1 MKSNEF
7 ELLCTGGDERLD
19 ILENGLN
26 KYFIHPAHFS
36 DTVFRGSCTC
46 NTLNTDSAVE
56 FKSVVNEL
64 HKNPLN
70 APQVEDLRHQ
80 IKSAFQSSENPV
92 DFEVFIA
99 PSGTDLVY
107 LPLLFKSIIDPNKRI
122 VNVLTCPEELGSG
135 TVLASQGKYYFSKTQ
150 FGETVHKNAKIGLKS
165 EIDLIELPARDE
177 NGNIHKHE
185 TEIQQIIQN
194 KTDNQTLLVNLVL
207 GSKSGIE
214 DNLSLIS
221 KYQKDAL
228 FVVDMCQLRVNN
240 ELINQTLADGACV
253 MITGSKFFQ
262 APLFCAAL
270 LVPKNVI
277 NQIQSAQL
285 ELKVTENSTIGNSL
299 VGGIADIFAQS
310 DFPPS
315 LSDLRSQLREFY
327 NEGLYCRW
335 KLAIHEIER
344 FNQLDQ
350 HQVTQLI
357 SVWNSF
363 VSIEIAKNSHFELM
377 KDFDL
382 TNKSIISFRV
392 KFNDGRYLVHEEL
405 QYLYQQL
412 LTNNFELLGGNKLQ
426 LGQPVRYG
434 DKSFIRLAIGA
445 VNIRKFIKD
454 GMDFHFEHCI
464 LETIIQGLKRTQH
477 AKGY

>member
-19 ILENGLN
+19 ILDNGLN
-26 KYFIHPAHFS
+26 KYFIHPAQFS

-46 NTLNTDSAVE
+46 NALNADSEQE
-56 FKSVVNEL
+56 FNEL
-64 HKNPLN
+64 IHQINHRGIHN
-70 APQVEDLRHQ
+70 GQIEELRNQ

-122 VNVLTCPEELGSG
+122 LNLLTCPEELGSG
-135 TVLASQGKYYFSKTQ
+135 TVLASQGKYYFSKNQ
-150 FGETVHKNAKIGLKS
+150 FGETVSKNETIGLKS

-185 TEIQQIIQN
+185 SEIQRIIQN
-194 KTDNQTLLVNLVL
+194 KTDDQTLLVNLVL

-214 DNLSLIS
+214 DNLSLIP
-221 KYQKDAL
+221 KYQKEAL

-270 LVPKNVI
+270 FVPKKVI
-277 NQIQSAQL
+277 NQIQSAQS
-285 ELKVTENSTIGNSL
+285 ELKLTENSATKTSWI
-299 VGGIADIFAQS
+299 GGIAHIFAQS

-315 LSDLRSQLREFY
+315 LNELRSQLRVFY
-327 NEGLYCRW
+327 NEGLHCRW
-335 KLAIHEIER
+335 KLAINEIER

-357 SVWNSF
+357 AVWNSL
-363 VSIEIAKNSHFELM
+363 VSTEIAKNAHFELM

-392 KFNDGRYLVHEEL
+392 KFDNGRYLAHEEL

-412 LTNNFELLGGNKLQ
+412 LTEHSELLGGKKLQ
-426 LGQPVRYG
+426 MGQPVRYG

-445 VNIRKFIKD
+445 VNIRKFISD
-454 GMDFHFEHCI
+454 GLDFHFESRI
-464 LETIIQGLKRTQH
+464 LETVTQSLKQMNH
-477 AKGY
+477 ANRY

>member
-26 KYFIHPAHFS
+26 KYFIHPAQFD
-36 DTVFRGSCTC
+36 DTIFRGSCTC
-46 NTLNTDSAVE
+46 NSLNTTSAIE
-56 FKSVVNEL
+56 FEKVVGEL
-64 HKNPLN
+64 HQKPLN
-70 APQVEDLRHQ
+70 SSQLEKLRNQ
-80 IKSAFQSSENPV
+80 IKSAFQSTENSV

-107 LPLLFKSIIDPNKRI
+107 LPLLFKSIIHPDKQI

-135 TVLASQGKYYFSKTQ
+135 TVLASQGKYYFSKNQ
-150 FGETVHKNAKIGLKS
+150 FGETVPKNAKIGFSS

-185 TEIQQIIQN
+185 TEIQKIIQN
-194 KTDNQTLLVNLVL
+194 KSEDQTLLVNLVL

-214 DNLSLIS
+214 DNLSLIP

-262 APLFCAAL
+262 SPLFCAAL
-270 LVPKNVI
+270 FVPKNVI
-277 NQIQSAQL
+277 SQIQSVIS
-285 ELKVTENSTIGNSL
+285 ESKFTENLATKKSL
-299 VGGIADIFAQS
+299 VGGIEHIFAQS

-315 LSDLRSQLREFY
+315 LSELRSHLREFY

-335 KLAIHEIER
+335 KLAIQEIER

-357 SVWNSF
+357 AVWNSF
-363 VSIEIAKNSHFELM
+363 VSTEIAKNAHFELM

-392 KFNDGRYLVHEEL
+392 KFDDGRYLAHEEL
-405 QYLYQQL
+405 QYLYQLL
-412 LTNNFELLGGNKLQ
+412 LTNHSELLGGKKLQ
-426 LGQPVRYG
+426 MGQPVRYG

-445 VNIRKFIKD
+445 VNIRKFISD
-454 GMDFHFEHCI
+454 GLDFHFESRI
-464 LETIIQGLKRTQH
+464 LETITQGLKRMKH
-477 AKGY
+477 ANGY

>member
-7 ELLCTGGDERLD
+7 ELLSKGGDERLD

-26 KYFIHPAHFS
+26 KYFIHTAQFD
-36 DTVFRGSCTC
+36 DTIFRGSCTC
-46 NTLNTDSAVE
+46 NSLNTVSALE
-56 FKSVVNEL
+56 YKRVVGELNE
-64 HKNPLN
+64 NPLN
-70 APQVEDLRHQ
+70 AQQIEELRNQ
-80 IKSAFQSSENPV
+80 IKLAFQSTENAV

-135 TVLASQGKYYFSKTQ
+135 TVLASQGKYYFSKNQ
-150 FGETVHKNAKIGLKS
+150 FGETVHKNANIGLNS

-185 TEIQQIIQN
+185 AEIQRIIQN

-214 DNLSLIS
+214 DNLSLIP

-240 ELINQTLADGACV
+240 ELINQTLSDGACV

-270 LVPKNVI
+270 LVPRNVI
-277 NQIQSAQL
+277 NQIQNART
-285 ELKVTENSTIGNSL
+285 ELKVSENSAIGNSL
-299 VGGIADIFAQS
+299 VGGITDIFAQS

-335 KLAIHEIER
+335 KLAINEIER

-350 HQVTQLI
+350 LQITQLI
-357 SVWNSF
+357 TVWNSF
-363 VSIEIAKNSHFELM
+363 ISTEIAQNPHFELM

-392 KFNDGRYLVHEEL
+392 KFDDGRYLAHEEL

-412 LTNNFELLGGNKLQ
+412 LTNHSELLGGKKLQ
-426 LGQPVRYG
+426 MGQPVRYG

-445 VNIRKFIKD
+445 VNIRKFIAE
-454 GMDFHFEHCI
+454 GLDFHVESRI
-464 LETIIQGLKRTQH
+464 LETITQGLKRMKH
-477 AKGY
+477 ANRY

>member
-46 NTLNTDSAVE
+46 NALNLDSAEE
-56 FKSVVNEL
+56 FFALIQQIRLQGIHDV
-64 HKNPLN
+64 
-70 APQVEDLRHQ
+70 QVEELRNQ

-135 TVLASQGKYYFSKTQ
+135 TVLASQGKYYFSKNQ
-150 FGETVHKNAKIGLKS
+150 FGETVPKNETIGLKS
-165 EIDLIELPARDE
+165 EIELIELPARDE

-185 TEIQQIIQN
+185 AEIQQIIQN
-194 KTDNQTLLVNLVL
+194 KTEDQTLLVNLVL

-214 DNLSLIS
+214 DNLTLIP

-262 APLFCAAL
+262 SPLFCAAL
-270 LVPKNVI
+270 FVPKNVI
-277 NQIQSAQL
+277 TPIESALSDLKLTQNL
-285 ELKVTENSTIGNSL
+285 ETPNSL
-299 VGGIADIFAQS
+299 VRGIKQIFAQS
-310 DFPPS
+310 DFPSS
-315 LSDLRSQLREFY
+315 LPNLRSQLREFY
-327 NEGLYCRW
+327 NQGLYCRW
-335 KLAIHEIER
+335 KLAINEIER

-350 HQVTQLI
+350 LQITQLI
-357 SVWNSF
+357 TVWNRF
-363 VSIEIAKNSHFELM
+363 VSTEIAQNDQFELM

-392 KFNDGRYLVHEEL
+392 KFPDGRYLVHEEL

-412 LTNNFELLGGNKLQ
+412 LTNNSENLGGKKLQ
-426 LGQPVRYG
+426 MGQPVRYG

-445 VNIRKFIKD
+445 VNIRKFIKE
-454 GMDFHFEHCI
+454 GLDFHFERRI
-464 LETIIQGLKRTQH
+464 IETIKQGLNQMQN

>member
-26 KYFIHPAHFS
+26 KYFIHPAQFS
-36 DTVFRGSCTC
+36 ETVFRGSCTC
-46 NTLNTDSAVE
+46 NA
-56 FKSVVNEL
+56 
-64 HKNPLN
+64 LN
-70 APQVEDLRHQ
+70 ADSLMEYKHIVEDLNQNGLHNYQIEELRNQ
-80 IKSAFQSSENPV
+80 IKTAFQSSDSSV

-107 LPLLFKSIIDPNKRI
+107 LPLLFKSIIDPHKHI

-135 TVLASQGKYYFSKTQ
+135 TVLASQGKFYFSKNQ
-150 FGETVHKNAKIGLKS
+150 FGETVPKNEPIGLHS
-165 EIDLIELPARDE
+165 EIDLIELAARDE

-185 TEIQQIIQN
+185 LEIQRIIQN
-194 KTDNQTLLVNLVL
+194 KTHDQTLLINLVL

-214 DNLSLIS
+214 DNLSLIP
-221 KYQKDAL
+221 KYKNDAL

-240 ELINQTLADGACV
+240 DLINQTLANGACV

-270 LVPKNVI
+270 FVPSNVI
-277 NQIQSAQL
+277 NQIQSTQL
-285 ELKVTENSTIGNSL
+285 DLNSNQHST
-299 VGGIADIFAQS
+299 VDGINQIFAQS
-310 DFPPS
+310 DFPHV
-315 LSDLRSQLREFY
+315 LGKLRSQLREY
-327 NEGLYCRW
+327 HNVGLYCRW
-335 KLAIHEIER
+335 KMAINEIER

-357 SVWNSF
+357 AVWNSY
-363 VSIEIAKNSHFELM
+363 VSTEISQNPHYELM

-392 KFNDGRYLVHEEL
+392 KFDNSKYLAHEEL
-405 QYLYQQL
+405 QFLYQQL
-412 LTNNFELLGGNKLQ
+412 LTSNSELLEGKKLQ
-426 LGQPVRYG
+426 MGQPVRYG

-445 VNIRKFIKD
+445 VNIRKFIKEGLD
-454 GMDFHFEHCI
+454 LNFESRI
-464 LETIIQGLKRTQH
+464 LESITQVLKRMQN
-477 AKGY
+477 ANGY